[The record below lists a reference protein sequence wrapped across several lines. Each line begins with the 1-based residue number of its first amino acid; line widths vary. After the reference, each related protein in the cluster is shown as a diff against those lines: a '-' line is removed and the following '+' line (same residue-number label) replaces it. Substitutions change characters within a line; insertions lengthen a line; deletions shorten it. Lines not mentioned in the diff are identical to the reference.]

1 MSTLDFT
8 PKIPA
13 TYHPVWADNP
23 KRNVTEEEKAIFKS
37 LEMEPLGVTNEYILN
52 GGRITGKTTT
62 AGDYC
67 MYRLISEKGA
77 NIVVTRA
84 EQNDIRGTVFSKFK
98 KIINQITH
106 GHPDDYFK
114 ISHSPFE
121 ITFKL
126 NGNKIFFLAI
136 NKDINRSKG
145 FEIPNDGYIAVVWN
159 EECNEMD
166 SEEYLEASK
175 MTFLR
180 FFNQTS
186 KILYAY
192 NTEQLRTHWSN
203 IYFPQKIAKR
213 EAIKVYATWKDIAKL
228 LDPATIAKILEDRTR
243 DIEFYRYWYLGHI
256 IGLKGLVFRQ
266 FNRKKHLI
274 RSLDLD
280 RITESIST
288 IIVSIDAAN
297 KNDATAVGAL
307 CILRDG
313 RILVLDSFYYDPL
326 EKGQLDDVEMS
337 RLICSWWNR
346 FNQRFPMAKYINTMG
361 IVDNANWNLKEMLQG
376 SQAMG
381 YFAWYTATD
390 KVILR
395 DTKRLQN
402 MFGADLILLYYPNDS
417 FNDNKYGIVE
427 IESYIYDEKTQEIKK
442 GQQDHFIDMLKYGT
456 YPYQYPQLYYIDQQ
470 RR

>member
-1 MSTLDFT
+1 MNDLIFK
-8 PKIPA
+8 PKIPKV
-13 TYHPVWADNP
+13 YNP
-23 KRNVTEEEKAIFKS
+23 IWLENPLKIITEEEEKIFKS
-37 LEMEPLGVTNEYILN
+37 LNIEPLGVINEFILN
-52 GGRITGKTTT
+52 GGRITGKTTD
-62 AGDYC
+62 ARDYC
-67 MYRLISEKGA
+67 MYRLISEEGA

-84 EQNDIRGTVFSKFK
+84 EQNDIRGSVFAGFEKLIY
-98 KIINQITH
+98 KITNNKPQK
-106 GHPDDYFK
+106 YFK
-114 ISHSPFE
+114 ISKSPFE
-121 ITFKL
+121 ITFKP

-136 NKDINRSKG
+136 NKDINRTKG
-145 FEIPNDGYIAVVWN
+145 FEIPKGYIAVVWH
-159 EECNEMD
+159 EECNEME
-166 SEEYLEASK
+166 SEEYLESAK

-180 FFNQTS
+180 FFNKTS

-192 NTEQLRTHWSN
+192 NIEQLRTHWSN

-213 EAIKVYATWKDIAKL
+213 EAIRVYSTWKDIAKL
-228 LDPATIAKILEDRTR
+228 LDPATIAKILEDRAR

-266 FNRKKHLI
+266 FNRKKHVVKQ
-274 RSLDLD
+274 LDIQ
-280 RITESIST
+280 RIMEYVST

-313 RILVLDSFYYDPL
+313 RIIILDSFYYDPL

-337 RLICSWWNR
+337 RLICNWWVRFSNR
-346 FNQRFPMAKYINTMG
+346 FPTARYVNTMG

-376 SQAMG
+376 SQSMG

-402 MFGADLILLYYPNDS
+402 MFGADLILFYCPNDS
-417 FNDNKYGIVE
+417 FNDNKYGILE

-456 YPYQYPQLYYIDQQ
+456 YPYQYPQLYYVDQK

>member
-1 MSTLDFT
+1 MNELNFNPQVPAIYNSVWKEN
-8 PKIPA
+8 PSKI
-13 TYHPVWADNP
+13 
-23 KRNVTEEEKAIFKS
+23 VTKEEREIFKS
-37 LEMEPLGVTNEYILN
+37 LNLEPLAVTNEYILN
-52 GGRITGKTTT
+52 GGRITGKTTD
-62 AGDYC
+62 ARDYC
-67 MYRLISEKGA
+67 MFRLLTEPGA

-84 EQNDIRGTVFSKFK
+84 EQNDIRGTVFAGFEKLIY
-98 KIINQITH
+98 KITNNKPNQ
-106 GHPDDYFK
+106 YFK
-114 ISHSPFE
+114 ISKSPFE
-121 ITFKL
+121 ITFKP

-136 NKDINRSKG
+136 NKDINRTKG
-145 FEIPNDGYIAVVWN
+145 FELPKGFIAVVWN

-166 SEEYLEASK
+166 SEEYLESSK

-180 FFNQTS
+180 FFNKTS

-203 IYFPQKIAKR
+203 IYFPQKIAKK

-266 FNRKKHLI
+266 FNRKKHLV
-274 RSLDLD
+274 RNLDLN
-280 RITESIST
+280 RITEQIST

-326 EKGQLDDVEMS
+326 EKGQLDDVS
-337 RLICSWWNR
+337 ISKLICNWWTR
-346 FNQRFPMAKYINTMG
+346 FNHRFPMAKYISTMG

-376 SQAMG
+376 TQTMG
-381 YFAWYTATD
+381 YFAWFTATD

-402 MFGADLILLYYPNDS
+402 MFSSDLILLYYPNET
-417 FNDNKYGIVE
+417 FNDNKYGILE